1 MMDWVPLSEKFKNTD
16 FLPAF
21 LPIYSLFRQ
30 SSHAV
35 NWSLLGA
42 CNEKSNI
49 V

>member
-1 MMDWVPLSEKFKNTD
+1 MMDWVPEREKLKNTY

-21 LPIYSLFRQ
+21 ISIYSLFRQ
-30 SSHAV
+30 SSHAI